1 MNNGDVFYDKDRK
14 TLVLYDGQT
23 KSGIPLLRADLEN
36 AETGLGVAVSENP
49 PNNSRAGSLWF
60 DVKSGEL
67 FIYVDDGDSA
77 QWVQPSSPV
86 FSVSQTITPPYILP
100 TASANVLG
108 GVRVDGTTITISNGV
123 ISSSGGSSGIT
134 LNSLSAI
141 NGNPSGSGDLSYNNS
156 TGAFTFSPPDF
167 TTFLTGYATETFVG
181 TAISNLIDTAPTTL
195 NTLNELAA
203 ALGDDANFAS
213 TVTTAISGKEPTITA
228 GTTGQYWRG
237 DKSWQ
242 TLDATAVGLGN
253 VTNES
258 KTTMFSSPT
267 FTGTTTLQQSTEI
280 INTINGATGTVTH
293 NFSTGAIWYHTNI
306 VDNFTANFTNV
317 PTTTDR
323 AISVVL
329 VLNQGATARLPTA
342 IQIGGAAVTI
352 KWFGEVV
359 PTPSNNKID
368 IVSFTLLRIGSTWE
382 VLGSLSSGESASQP
396 ALQNLSN
403 VTISNVTNGQVL
415 KYNASTAKWVNA
427 SDLTGDGGSGIGLG
441 DLSVTVA
448 SASGNGTLSY
458 DNSTGIFTFTP
469 PSLSSFITLSSIS
482 VEQATTPSGN
492 GSLVYSNSTGVLTF
506 TPPDLSSGGSAS
518 NSFTTI
524 AVSGQSNIEADSST
538 DTLTIVAGTGIS
550 ITTNASTDTLT
561 IASTVSAGATAFTE
575 LSDAST
581 AGLTIDKI
589 YLPAITRLTVTANGS
604 SAYLFDQYTG
614 NNPTIYAISGTT
626 IAFDLGTGALGAH
639 PFLIRFSGANYDT
652 GLVHVT
658 SSGTVTTGTSAQGK
672 TSGTLYWKIP
682 AGVSGAYGYLC
693 ASHGAMIGTITVKDI
708 SAI

>member
-203 ALGDDANFAS
+203 ALNDDANFAT
-213 TVTTAISGKEPTITA
+213 TVTTALGTKAPTNNPTFTGTVSGITA
-228 GTTGQYWRG
+228 TM
-237 DKSWQ
+237 
-242 TLDATAVGLGN
+242 VGLGN

-258 KTTMFSSPT
+258 KATMFTSPT

-280 INTINGATGTVTH
+280 INTINGATGAVTH

-329 VLNQGATARLPTA
+329 VLNQGSTARLPTA
-342 IQIGGAAVTI
+342 IQINGAAVTI

-359 PTPSNNKID
+359 PTPSNNKVD

-382 VLGSLSSGESASQP
+382 VLGSLSSGESDSQP

-448 SASGNGTLSY
+448 SASGNGALSY

-469 PSLSSFITLSSIS
+469 PNLSSFITLSSIS

-492 GSLVYSNSTGVLTF
+492 GSLVYSSGTGVFTF

-524 AVSGQSNIEADSST
+524 AVSGQSNVVADSST
-538 DTLTIVAGTGIS
+538 DTLTIVAGTGMA
-550 ITTNASTDTLT
+550 ITTDASTDTIT
-561 IASTVSAGATAFTE
+561 IASTVSAGATTFTA
-575 LSDAST
+575 LTDS
-581 AGLTIDKI
+581 AGLTVDRF
-589 YLPAITRLTVTANGS
+589 YLPAITMLNVTNNGAS
-604 SAYLFDQYTG
+604 SYSFDQYGTVG
-614 NNPTIYAISGTT
+614 NPTVYAISGTT
-626 IAFDLGTGALGAH
+626 IAFNLNVAGH
-639 PFLIRFSGANYDT
+639 PFLIQTSAGVNYDV
-652 GLVHVT
+652 GLIHVT
-658 SSGTVTTGTSAQGK
+658 TDGVVTTGSAAQGK
-672 TSGTLYWKIP
+672 TSGTLYCKIFVDRTTVNFRYICSLHP
-682 AGVSGAYGYLC
+682 SMVGVISIKEISG
-693 ASHGAMIGTITVKDI
+693 I
-708 SAI
+708 